1 LYEHVCIWCLQ
12 SEEQRCGTFIWIDPQ
27 WDARTTAVLDR
38 LTKVVENGREE
49 ASDFKEDCEISNKQ
63 LEATA
68 AELKKVKA
76 KLERVEK
83 EKELILCEL
92 NKNR

>member
-1 LYEHVCIWCLQ
+1 
-12 SEEQRCGTFIWIDPQ
+12 
-27 WDARTTAVLDR
+27 

-49 ASDFKEDCEISNKQ
+49 ASDLKEGCEIAKKH
-63 LEATA
+63 LEAIAT
-68 AELKKVKA
+68 ELKKVKA

>member
-1 LYEHVCIWCLQ
+1 M
-12 SEEQRCGTFIWIDPQ
+12 DPQ

-49 ASDFKEDCEISNKQ
+49 AIDLKEDCEIANKQ

-68 AELKKVKA
+68 VELKRVKA

-83 EKELILCEL
+83 EKESILCEL
-92 NKNR
+92 NKIGGYDYYETCCLLMFNYWLLLTS